1 MNIFKTAR
9 PHHDAIRNAPPSRKA
24 AYENLTATLFA
35 PSSNNTVADNI
46 GIGGKNSILDQ
57 PIVRIKAENETIVGN
72 GKNSFIVIGKD
83 REHIRNSGTNAISGN
98 IDTNSI
104 DLVVGLGYNP
114 DKILQESKYVK
125 GKGVNPDLIH
135 DKARVYISEAVNV
148 DKVFGIEKYVKS
160 VFSVTDEQ
168 HLLSSV
174 VAKADTIR
182 VLGRTGVKIIAGSIL
197 DTDSAQ
203 SYVPVGGVELIH
215 TNGGTLQSMV
225 LGENLVNTLND
236 IILHINKLN
245 TRLTSHVMQQ
255 IVWDTRMASHVH
267 LNVLPNTP
275 DPALFS
281 GLIPKLI
288 KNVDVI
294 TKSELDKQINS
305 AVTKA
310 KMKSISSDSILSS
323 YHKLN

>member
-1 MNIFKTAR
+1 MNIFKIAR

-24 AYENLTATLFA
+24 AYENLTATLFG
-35 PSSNNTVADNI
+35 PTNNNTIADNI
-46 GIGGKNSILDQ
+46 GIGAQNSILDQ
-57 PIVRIKAENETIVGN
+57 PIVRIRAENETIIGN
-72 GKNSFIVIGKD
+72 GRNSFIVIGKD

-98 IDTNSI
+98 LDTNSI

-114 DKILQESKYVK
+114 DKTLQESKYSTK
-125 GKGVNPDLIH
+125 GINPDLIH
-135 DKARVYISEAVNV
+135 DKARVYISEAADI
-148 DKVFGIEKYVKS
+148 DKVFGIQKYIKS
-160 VFSVTDEQ
+160 VYSVTDEQ

-215 TNGGTLQSMV
+215 TNGGALQSMV

-236 IILHINKLN
+236 IILHINKLS

-267 LNVLPNTP
+267 LNVFPNTP

-288 KNVDVI
+288 KNVDTI
-294 TKSELDKQINS
+294 TKSELDRQINS

-310 KMKSISSDSILSS
+310 KMKSISSDSLLSS